1 MPALGAIAVNPPFT
15 SPRTVNPLTP
25 EVCVIEDGTTVRG
38 NLAPSVQPIKT
49 PGVLMARYVAI
60 LALNVVALQAMPLST
75 MFEAPRVTLA
85 VIPEEQ
91 VVPVTVPF
99 AQ

>member
-1 MPALGAIAVNPPFT
+1 MPVLGAIAVNPPFT

-49 PGVLMARYVAI
+49 PGVLMARYVAMV
-60 LALNVVALQAMPLST
+60 ALNVVALQLMPLST
-75 MFEAPRVTLA
+75 MLETPKLTVAVT
-85 VIPEEQ
+85 PEEQ
-91 VVPVTVPF
+91 PPAPTVPF